1 MNVCFIQVSE
11 KQWIETSKIIWIETI
26 PEGGY
31 HMVLVGYNELTASGE
46 YAVNIERLLRAAH
59 FGKITLE
66 DEK

>member
-59 FGKITLE
+59 FGKLTLE
-66 DEK
+66 EE